1 MNRKCCRPSSVNEV
15 NVTIPA
21 TVAIAST
28 LLIYMA
34 SLAFFLMPEPRE
46 PPEMKKL
53 CVEDGKNVK
62 VPRVVI
68 LPCVS
73 FDVAQVEFAGTDGQ
87 LAEALAR
94 QMMTQCEDSQE
105 KLTVVPWVKV
115 KEYLSRHPNWKVEC
129 LDDALQWQAQ
139 KGAFGRVHRDFPI
152 DVFEHPVESAR
163 SAAKV

>member
-1 MNRKCCRPSSVNEV
+1 VLAAGVLALGVCGCD
-15 NVTIPA
+15 
-21 TVAIAST
+21 
-28 LLIYMA
+28 LA

-115 KEYLSRHPNWKVEC
+115 KEYLSRHPNWKVD
-129 LDDALQWQAQ
+129 LSY
-139 KGAFGRVHRDFPI
+139 GRIGEDL
-152 DVFEHPVESAR
+152 
-163 SAAKV
+163 